1 MKHRLNL
8 KLIKKCTLKN
18 KDTGETTYQ
27 EKKHDHKRAQERL
40 AAAVC
45 LHIAVALELVA
56 GKMRALDDSEQDLW
70 A

>member
-1 MKHRLNL
+1 MVL
-8 KLIKKCTLKN
+8 KYR
-18 KDTGETTYQ
+18 DV
-27 EKKHDHKRAQERL
+27 RL

-56 GKMRALDDSEQDLW
+56 GKMLALDDSEQDLW